1 VQRLQGVINV
11 DKIRWNYAA
20 SLQAMNLCD
29 PTPPDTVANNHPK
42 RMGKL
47 DVTISV
53 VRGGNNNMQVR
64 HKLRVLVTIGSA
76 AAALSLGLVGLT
88 SGGAGA
94 ASKPSGV
101 LTFAE
106 APNTP
111 PNYIFPYVPCANFSV
126 ATIDG
131 FQQQMFRPAYWFGL
145 GSSAAIQPSLSLAN
159 QPVFSNGNKTA
170 TITMKGWKF
179 ADGQT
184 IDAESLMFFLNMYRS
199 DPTAY
204 CGFNGKYGIPN
215 QVASASGTGNTVTIH
230 FTTSVNP
237 YWILYN
243 YLAELT
249 PLPNSWDV
257 TGPGKTSTCATG
269 VYNAKSTNAAC
280 LAVATYLQKLAG
292 DTSTYTDSFW
302 QSGDS
307 GPWKLTAFDNLGNAT
322 FVPNTKYSGPQKAQV
337 AEVKE
342 VAFTSATA
350 EENALR
356 AGSIDIGYVDNGVL
370 TQNGTPSKPGAN
382 WAPIASNYT
391 LHVSA
396 PWSVDYSA
404 YNMNKLNPQA
414 PLLDQLYI
422 RQALQLTVNQPEI
435 IKKAFK
441 GYGYVQINPL
451 PPVTPSSI
459 DTGVSF
465 KNPYPYNPTKA
476 SSLLKSHGWVKSGS
490 TLVCNSPGTG
500 MSDCGAGI
508 TKGEKLLFTFEYD
521 SGSPATALQVDA
533 EVSEWASIGI
543 GMTVS
548 SAPFNTVISTC
559 SADSAKWSICYW
571 GAGWIY
577 SPEYYPSGETLFTP
591 GASFNIGNFNDP
603 ALNAATQ
610 QTDFGTASLGN
621 FANIA
626 AQALPDLYQPNTTND
641 FAAGGIGEVKNGLK
655 SSIGFSPNPLE
666 TFMPEYYSFG

>member
-1 VQRLQGVINV
+1 MGNLNV
-11 DKIRWNYAA
+11 
-20 SLQAMNLCD
+20 AMY
-29 PTPPDTVANNHPK
+29 
-42 RMGKL
+42 
-47 DVTISV
+47 V
-53 VRGGNNNMQVR
+53 VRGGNNNMQIR

-76 AAALSLGLVGLT
+76 AAALTLGLVGLT

-94 ASKPSGV
+94 SSKLSGV
-101 LTFAE
+101 ITFAE
-106 APNTP
+106 APQTI
-111 PNYIFPYVPCANFSV
+111 PNYIFPYMSCATFSV

-131 FQQQMFRPAYWFGL
+131 FDQQMFRPAYWFGL
-145 GSSAAIQPSLSLAN
+145 GDSAAIQPSLSVAD
-159 QPVFSNGNKTA
+159 QPVFSNHNKTA

-184 IDAESLMFFLNMYRS
+184 VDAESLMFFLNMYRA

-215 QVASASGTGNTVTIH
+215 QVASASGSGNTVTIK

-249 PLPNSWDV
+249 PMPNTWDI
-257 TGPGKTSTCATG
+257 TGPGKTSTCASG
-269 VYNAKSTNAAC
+269 AYNAKSTNAAC
-280 LAVATYLQKLAG
+280 LAVVKYLSAQSS
-292 DTSTYTDSFW
+292 DTSTYTDAMW
-302 QSGDS
+302 QSGDD
-307 GPWKLTAFDNLGNAT
+307 GPWKLTAFDNLGDAT

-356 AGSIDIGYVDNGVL
+356 AGTIDIGYVDNGVL
-370 TQNGTPSKPGAN
+370 TADGTPTKPGPN
-382 WAPIASNYT
+382 WAPIANNYT

-396 PWSVDYSA
+396 PWSVDYAA

-422 RQALQLTVNQPEI
+422 RQALQDSMNQPQI

-465 KNPYPYNPTKA
+465 KNPYPFDPSKA
-476 SSLLKSHGWVKSGS
+476 TSLIKSHGWKLVGS
-490 TLVCNSPGTG
+490 TFECESPGTAAT
-500 MSDCGAGI
+500 DCGANI
-508 TKGEKLLFTFEYD
+508 TKGEKLAFNFEYD
-521 SGSPATALQVDA
+521 SGEPATALQVDA
-533 EVSEWASIGI
+533 EVSEWESLGI
-543 GMTVS
+543 GMTVA
-548 SAPFNTVISTC
+548 SAPFNTVISLC

-591 GASFNIGNFNDP
+591 GASFNIGNFDN
-603 ALNAATQ
+603 AAINAATQ

-626 AQALPDLYQPNTTND
+626 AQVLPDMWQPNTTND
-641 FAAGGIGEVKNGLK
+641 FAAGGIGEVIDTLHSK
-655 SSIGFSPNPLE
+655 IGFSPNPLE
-666 TFMPEYYSFG
+666 TFMPEYYYFK